1 MPSPKSPTGLTNAL
15 WNVKFRNMNIPNLEA
30 LRKTSKKMRNLID
43 RSGILRNKI
52 RNAKN
57 RIRQRTAARLADP
70 LWAYHAAN
78 WRRNAVPAMHLG
90 LHPTL
95 AIGAPYMHHPG
106 MGQHIRRYVRRT
118 RFGLLHPVMKQRYNN
133 WAVEHNQG
141 RPYAPNSANKR
152 HVARA
157 LLAGF
162 RKRKAS
168 RNA

>member
-1 MPSPKSPTGLTNAL
+1 MPNSPPKNLSNAL
-15 WNVKFRNMNIPNLEA
+15 WAVKFRNMSISNLEA
-30 LRKTSKKMRNLID
+30 LRKTSKKMRNLVD
-43 RSGILRNKI
+43 ASGVLRNKI

-57 RIRQRTAARLADP
+57 RIRQGTAARLADP
-70 LWAYHAAN
+70 IWTYWAAN
-78 WRRNAVPAMHLG
+78 WRRNAVPATSLG

-95 AIGAPYMHHPG
+95 GAGSHFMHHPG
-106 MGQHIRRYVRRT
+106 MGRHIRQYVRRT
-118 RFGLLHPVMKQRYNN
+118 RFGVLHPVMRQRYAG
-133 WAVEHNQG
+133 WAAEHNQG

-162 RKRKAS
+162 RKRKAR

>member
-1 MPSPKSPTGLTNAL
+1 MPSPKLTNAL

-30 LRKTSKKMRNLID
+30 LRKTNKKMRNLID
-43 RSGILRNKI
+43 ASGILRNKI

-70 LWAYHAAN
+70 IWTYRAAN
-78 WRRNAVPAMHLG
+78 WRRNAVPAMGMG

-95 AIGAPYMHHPG
+95 ALGAPWATHPA
-106 MGQHIRRYVRRT
+106 MGEHIRRYVTRT
-118 RFGLLHPVMKQRYNN
+118 RFGLVHPRIKQTYTT
-133 WAVEHNQG
+133 WAAEHNQG

-162 RKRKAS
+162 RKRKAH

>member
-1 MPSPKSPTGLTNAL
+1 MPNSPPKNLSNAL
-15 WNVKFRNMNIPNLEA
+15 WVLKFRNMNISNLEA
-30 LRKTSKKMRNLID
+30 LRKTSKKMRNLVD
-43 RSGILRNKI
+43 ASGVLRNKI

-57 RIRQRTAARLADP
+57 RIRQGTAARLADP
-70 LWAYHAAN
+70 LWTYRAAN

-95 AIGAPYMHHPG
+95 AVGSPYMYHHG
-106 MGQHIRRYVRRT
+106 MGQHVRQHVRRT
-118 RFGLLHPVMKQRYNN
+118 RFGLLHPTMKQLYAG
-133 WAVEHNQG
+133 WAAEHNQG

-162 RKRKAS
+162 RKRKAR